1 MSLTASLRLLVQATQ
16 YSTLDLGAARFP
28 VTYDKTNTLA
38 NGTAAGQ
45 ADLLWTDTRTLAASA
60 SESLDLA
67 GSLVGA
73 FGATLTFARIKGL
86 IIRAAD
92 GNTND
97 VLAGGAAA
105 NGWATAFGDP
115 TDKVKIKPGGTL
127 ALLAPGATA
136 YPVTP
141 ATGDLLQVA
150 NSGAGTSVTYD
161 IIVIG
166 ASA

>member
-1 MSLTASLRLLVQATQ
+1 
-16 YSTLDLGAARFP
+16 
-28 VTYDKTNTLA
+28 
-38 NGTAAGQ
+38 
-45 ADLLWTDTRTLAASA
+45 
-60 SESLDLA
+60 
-67 GSLVGA
+67 
-73 FGATLTFARIKGL
+73 
-86 IIRAAD
+86 
-92 GNTND
+92 